1 MLRRLPFLLLLALPA
16 CTSSMLAARV
26 EPELGAGRHAPLPA
40 DSVRVLRLPFQPD
53 WQLSLGDSLAGPYE
67 ELASI
72 ETLGVGRT
80 AADDALAALRR
91 RVGEA
96 GGNVAAVLYV
106 RPDPVPPYTRAS
118 GQALRTLPPM
128 PDAAARCARLDAFD
142 GASFDRDSSAA
153 RVVACREA
161 ARQSPADPASMRD
174 LALAAFAL
182 SVRGA
187 ERRAAGHAT
196 AGAYYDAQW
205 AMRHAGRRDSAYAGP
220 APYVAGVVRLAAG
233 DSLRAFRELGWLLDG
248 AGWVEGSLSAF
259 REVIRLAPDSA
270 DGYDDAVTMLLRL
283 KRPEEALRVAGT
295 FARRHPERVEGWA
308 RAGVAANVMGDHVR
322 AMRFFGRVLQID
334 PKYFGTH
341 WVAPYGASEYRGSKQ
356 RVGKQPPAVVEELDE

>member
-1 MLRRLPFLLLLALPA
+1 MPRPLPFLLIVALPA

-26 EPELGAGRHAPLPA
+26 EPELGVARYAPLPA
-40 DSVRVLRLPFQPD
+40 DSVRVVRLSFQPD

-91 RVGEA
+91 RVGET

-106 RPDPVPPYTRAS
+106 RADPVPPYTRAA

-128 PDAAARCARLDAFD
+128 PDAAARCARLDAV
-142 GASFDRDSSAA
+142 GSDSVAA
-153 RVVACREA
+153 RVAARVAACREA
-161 ARQSPADPASMRD
+161 ARLAPSDPAPLRD
-174 LALAAFAL
+174 LALAFFTL
-182 SVRGA
+182 SERGA
-187 ERRAAGHAT
+187 EQRKPAGGVAS
-196 AGAYYDAQW
+196 AYYGARW
-205 AMRHAGRRDSAYAGP
+205 AIRHAGRLDSAFAAP
-220 APYVAGVVRLAAG
+220 APYVPGVVRLVRG
-233 DSLRAFRELGWLLDG
+233 DSLRAFRQLGWLLEG
-248 AGWVEGSLSAF
+248 AGWAEGSLAAF
-259 REVIRLAPDSA
+259 REVMRIAPDSA

-283 KRPEEALRVAGT
+283 KRPEEALRVAGA

-322 AMRFFGRVLQID
+322 AMRFFGRVLQVD
-334 PKYFGTH
+334 PKYFGAH
-341 WVAPYGASEYRGSKQ
+341 WVEPYGMSEYRGSKK
-356 RVGKQPPAVVEELDE
+356 RAGEQPPATLEELDE